1 MSDTVRRFLF
11 DDLDIRGAVVRLD
24 AVWQKLMAGRG
35 YPAPVVD
42 LLGQMTATAV
52 LLADNLKQP
61 GRLGIQMR
69 GSGPVTLLVID
80 CSERLNLR
88 CMAHHAKGIAAAP
101 SPGPSQLL
109 DLLGRGQLSLS
120 LNTPARREP
129 YQSVVP
135 LEGATIAEV
144 FGHYLRR
151 SEQVVARFFLAASP
165 AGAAGLYLQKMPA
178 ADHQRD
184 PDGWT
189 RIEALAATAKP
200 EELLGS
206 SAEDLLTRL
215 FHEETVRLFDA
226 RPITHDFPPDPD
238 KVRNMLLVLG
248 REDIYANLRQNGVI
262 VINDELSNHEYRFT
276 REDIDLLFSRM
287 PETPKSVH

>member
-42 LLGQMTATAV
+42 LLGQMSATAV

-61 GRLGIQMR
+61 GRLGIQLR

-88 CMAHHAKGIAAAP
+88 CMAHHAEGIAAAP
-101 SPGPSQLL
+101 ASSLPG
-109 DLLGRGQLSLS
+109 LLGRGQLTLS
-120 LNTPARREP
+120 LDTPARREP
-129 YQSVVP
+129 YQSIVP

-151 SEQVVARFFLAASP
+151 SEQVVARFFLVASP
-165 AGAAGLYLQKMPA
+165 DGAAGLYLQKMPA
-178 ADHQRD
+178 ADQRD

-189 RIEALAATAKP
+189 RIEALAATARP

-206 SAEDLLTRL
+206 SAEDLLIRL
-215 FHEETVRLFDA
+215 FHEETLRLFDA

-248 REDIYANLRQNGVI
+248 REDVYANLRQNGII

>member
-1 MSDTVRRFLF
+1 MCDTVRRFLF

-35 YPAPVVD
+35 YPAPVAA

-61 GRLGIQMR
+61 GRLSIQMR

-80 CSERLNLR
+80 CSEHLNLR
-88 CMAHHAKGIAAAP
+88 CMAHHAEGIAAAP
-101 SPGPSQLL
+101 VSNLL
-109 DLLGRGQLSLS
+109 GLLGRGQLTLS
-120 LNTPARREP
+120 LDTPAQREP
-129 YQSVVP
+129 YQSIVP
-135 LEGATIAEV
+135 LEGATVADV

-151 SEQVVARFFLAASP
+151 SEQVAARFFLAASP
-165 AGAAGLYLQKMPA
+165 TGAAGLYLQKMPA
-178 ADHQRD
+178 ADQRD

-189 RIEALAATAKP
+189 RIEALAATART

-206 SAEDLLTRL
+206 SAEDLLIRL
-215 FHEETVRLFDA
+215 FHEETMRLFDA

-238 KVRNMLLVLG
+238 KVCNMLLVLG